1 MCLMTCM
8 QTETNYEKLFQSL
21 RHIEPP
27 QELYGGIVAR
37 ITREQRHRAIIR
49 LFFLG
54 FAVLL
59 SFAALIPTFRYLSN
73 DFYQSGSYQYLSLI
87 FSDGGMLISYWK
99 EFMLSIAESLPIISI
114 AAFLS
119 ILFIM
124 LGSLKL
130 AAQNIKTAFL
140 STSPI

>member
-1 MCLMTCM
+1 MTCM